1 MNMKKIIKTYLGIAF
16 ALFLAVSCD
25 TENKGAMYT
34 PEANG
39 HWRVFPQ
46 QHIR

>member
-25 TENKGAMYT
+25 TENKGAMYMLS
-34 PEANG
+34 N
-39 HWRVFPQ
+39 R
-46 QHIR
+46 

>member
-1 MNMKKIIKTYLGIAF
+1 MKKIIKTYLGIAF

-25 TENKGAMYT
+25 TENKGANVH
-34 PEANG
+34 PGRNG